1 MTAPLVALGFFL
13 LLQFGIGVWVSRR
26 IGTEE
31 DYLVGG
37 RRFGYLL
44 ATISIFAT
52 WFGAESVIGSA
63 GQVYENGLSL
73 SSAEP
78 FGYGL
83 CLVLVGLLLAKPLW
97 TRGLT
102 TLADL
107 YRTRF
112 GVGVERLVAILLIPP
127 SVLWAAAQIRAFGSV
142 VALVGNIDVSVGIAV
157 AALFVVAYTAFGG
170 LLADAITD
178 VVQGAVLTVGLLTML
193 TLVVMRIGGPGEAA
207 AALMA
212 SDRISLSFASAGP
225 WYLTLE
231 EWAVPMLGSLVSIE
245 VLGRVLAARSGEVAQ
260 RSAFGAGGLYLIIG
274 AIPAV
279 IALLASPLV
288 GPLADAEQLLPTV
301 ARDLLPPLA
310 FALFTGGLVS
320 AILSTVDS
328 TLLASSGLLSH
339 NLIIPNLRTADERT
353 KLRIARGGVM
363 AFGMIAFAIAL
374 SAEGVFVLVELA
386 SSLGSAGVV
395 VTTLFALFTTL
406 GSARTAAATLVMG
419 LVGYLAASLAG
430 VETPFLLS
438 LLVALITWG
447 IGCLIDAAAS

>member
-1 MTAPLVALGFFL
+1 MTASLVALGLFL

-26 IGTEE
+26 IGTED

-44 ATISIFAT
+44 ATLSIFAT

-63 GQVYENGLSL
+63 GQVYEHGISFG
-73 SSAEP
+73 SAEP

-97 TRGLT
+97 RRGLT

-107 YRTRF
+107 YRARF
-112 GVGVERLVAILLIPP
+112 GVGVERLVAIVLIPP
-127 SVLWAAAQIRAFGSV
+127 SLLWAAAQIRAFGSV
-142 VALVGNIDVSVGIAV
+142 VSLVGGIDVSLGVAV

-178 VVQGAVLTVGLLTML
+178 VVQGAVLSIGLITML
-193 TLVVMRIGGPGEAA
+193 VLVVLQVGGPAEAA
-207 AALMA
+207 ATLLA
-212 SDRISLSFASAGP
+212 SDRISLSFADTGP
-225 WYLTLE
+225 WYLTVE
-231 EWAVPMLGSLVSIE
+231 EWAVPVLGSLVSIE

-260 RSAFGAGGLYLIIG
+260 RSAFGAGGLYLVIG
-274 AIPAV
+274 GIPV
-279 IALLASPLV
+279 LIALLAAPLV

-339 NLIIPNLRTADERT
+339 NLIIPFLRAPDERR
-353 KLRIARGGVM
+353 KLLIARGGVL
-363 AFGMIAFAIAL
+363 AFGLIAFVIAL
-374 SAEGVFVLVELA
+374 SAEGVFALVEMA

-419 LVGYLAASLAG
+419 LVGYLAASVAG
-430 VETPFLLS
+430 AETPFLLS

>member
-1 MTAPLVALGFFL
+1 MTAPLAALAVFL

-44 ATISIFAT
+44 ATTSIFAT

-63 GQVYENGLSL
+63 GQVYEHGLSL

-97 TRGLT
+97 RRGLT

-142 VALVGNIDVSVGIAV
+142 VALVGNINVSVGIAV
-157 AALFVVAYTAFGG
+157 AAAFVVAYTAFGG

-178 VVQGAVLTVGLLTML
+178 VVQGAVLTVGLLTTL
-193 TLVVMRIGGPGEAA
+193 ALVVMRVGGPAEAA
-207 AALMA
+207 ATLMA
-212 SDRISLSFASAGP
+212 SDRISLTLADAGP

-260 RSAFGAGGLYLIIG
+260 RSAFGAGGLYLVIG
-274 AIPAV
+274 AIPAI

-288 GPLADAEQLLPTV
+288 GPLSDAEQLLPTV

-339 NLIIPNLRTADERT
+339 NLIVPSLRAPTERT
-353 KLRIARGGVM
+353 KLRVARGGVL

-374 SAEGVFVLVELA
+374 SAEGVFVLVEMA

-406 GSARTAAATLVMG
+406 GSARTAAATLVLG

-430 VETPFLLS
+430 AETPFLLS
-438 LLVALITWG
+438 LLVALTTWG

>member
-1 MTAPLVALGFFL
+1 MSASLAALFGFL

-26 IGTEE
+26 IATED

-44 ATISIFAT
+44 ATTSIFAT

-63 GQVYENGLSL
+63 GQVFEHGLSL

-97 TRGLT
+97 KRGLT

-107 YRTRF
+107 YRVRF
-112 GVGVERLVAILLIPP
+112 GAGVERLVAILLIPP

-142 VALVGNIDVSVGIAV
+142 VALVGDVNISVGIGI
-157 AALFVVAYTAFGG
+157 AALFVIAYTAFGG

-178 VVQGAVLTVGLLTML
+178 VVQGAVLSLGLVIML
-193 TLVVMRIGGPGEAA
+193 ALVVLRVGGPGEAVA
-207 AALMA
+207 TLMA
-212 SDRISLSFASAGP
+212 SERISLSLAEAGP

-231 EWAVPMLGSLVSIE
+231 AWAIPMLGSLVSIE
-245 VLGRVLAARSGEVAQ
+245 VIGRVLAARSGEVAQ
-260 RSAFGAGGLYLIIG
+260 RSTFGAGGLYLVVG
-274 AIPAV
+274 SIPV
-279 IALLASPLV
+279 LIALLAAPLV
-288 GPLADAEQLLPTV
+288 GPLANAEQLLPTV

-339 NLIIPNLRTADERT
+339 NLIIPHLRAVDERT
-353 KLRIARGGVM
+353 KVRVARGGVL
-363 AFGMIAFAIAL
+363 AFGIIALAIAL
-374 SAEGVFVLVELA
+374 SAEGVFALVELA

-395 VTTLFALFTTL
+395 VTTLFALFTGL

-419 LVGYLAASLAG
+419 LVGYLAASIGGL
-430 VETPFLLS
+430 ETPFLLS
-438 LLVALITWG
+438 LLAALVTWG